1 MAVRME
7 LARIIVKELQDEQ
20 IIVLKEVDGPRSFP
34 IVISAAAAEAISDRL
49 KGTVSLRP
57 MTHDLLASV
66 IETLG
71 GELEA
76 IEINN
81 LQNATFYARLHIR
94 QNGGVLKIDSR
105 PSDAIAVGVA
115 TNVPILVADHVLDE
129 LEP

>member
-34 IVISAAAAEAISDRL
+34 IVISAFAAEAISERL
-49 KGTVSLRP
+49 KGAVSIRP
-57 MTHDLLASV
+57 MTHDLLATV

-71 GELEA
+71 GVLEA

-81 LQNATFYARLHIR
+81 LQHATFYARLHIR
-94 QNGGVLKIDSR
+94 QGDTLLKIDSR

-115 TNVPILVADHVLDE
+115 GNVPILVAEHVLEE
-129 LEP
+129 LEL